1 MTNKKRK
8 ESTEKITSKETTKKT
23 TGKIQALDDEA
34 LKDIVGGNGTL
45 EGTFNI
51 SDEPPDWTSTSGS

>member
-23 TGKIQALDDEA
+23 TGNIQALDDEA
-34 LKDIVGGNGTL
+34 LKDIVGGNGTFTADVTVTPW
-45 EGTFNI
+45 G
-51 SDEPPDWTSTSGS
+51 PDWSEYEG